1 MPLVWPGLLDN
12 FRNVGEVILDNVT
25 FSTTSPDDRNDVY
38 TDNIGRIERL
48 P

>member
-1 MPLVWPGLLDN
+1 MWPGLLDN

-25 FSTTSPDDRNDVY
+25 FSTTGPDDRKDVY
-38 TDNIGRIERL
+38 TDNVGRIERL